1 MHHCP
6 SWLMPVVAV
15 LLLGGAG
22 PALAGNPMRD
32 LAAADRLACAFL
44 KGITASF
51 TAQGGVLM
59 KPPLDPNTPGLTI
72 AIVDRSKGQAVLEE
86 DTQETPGILKYGPD
100 GLSILARDPA
110 GNTTLVTVFPLY
122 VGVSDNFIMVSSRHG
137 VGVQPQMSQRYGLC
151 RAASATSSVPSAP
164 TPAASPAAHK

>member
-1 MHHCP
+1 MHRYRT
-6 SWLMPVVAV
+6 WLIPVVVV

-22 PALAGNPMRD
+22 PVLAGNPMQD
-32 LAAADRLACAFL
+32 LAGADRLACAFL

-72 AIVDRSKGQAVLEE
+72 AIIDRSKGQAVLEE
-86 DTQETPGILKYGPD
+86 DTQETPGILKYGSD
-100 GLSILARDPA
+100 GLTVLARDPA

-137 VGVQPQMSQRYGLC
+137 VGPQPQMSQRYGLC
-151 RAASATSSVPSAP
+151 RTAPATAP
-164 TPAASPAAHK
+164 TPPASAPAAPPAPHK